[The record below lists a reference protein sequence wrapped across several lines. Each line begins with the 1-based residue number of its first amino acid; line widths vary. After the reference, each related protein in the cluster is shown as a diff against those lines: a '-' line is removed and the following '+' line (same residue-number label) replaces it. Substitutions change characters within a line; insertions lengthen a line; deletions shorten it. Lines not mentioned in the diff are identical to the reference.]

1 MSDYESIDCSTY
13 SEYELAI
20 IRRQRL
26 RLRWRDEDDLDHLEI
41 VQPVDLETRRG
52 EEFLIAQTAGDER
65 LRVRL
70 DHIQQ
75 ATTLPGAVPES
86 HSEPHQ

>member
-20 IRRQRL
+20 MRRQRL
-26 RLRWRDEDDLDHLEI
+26 RMRWRSEDGIDHLEI
-41 VQPVDLETRRG
+41 VRPVDLETLRG
-52 EEFLIAQTAGDER
+52 EEFLIAEASAGAR

-70 DHIQQ
+70 DHILQ
-75 ATTLPGAVPES
+75 ATTLPPEGPEN
-86 HSEPHQ
+86 HSERHQ

>member
-20 IRRQRL
+20 IRGARL
-26 RLRWRDEDDLDHLEI
+26 RLRWRDESNIDHFEI
-41 VQPVDLETRRG
+41 VRPVDLETRRG
-52 EEFLIAQTAGDER
+52 EEFLIAETAGGPR

-70 DHIQQ
+70 DRIQQ
-75 ATTLPGAVPES
+75 ALIVPAS
-86 HSEPHQ
+86 AQSKRHQ

>member
-20 IRRQRL
+20 MRHQRL
-26 RLRWRDEDDLDHLEI
+26 RMRWRGEDGIDHLEI
-41 VQPVDLETRRG
+41 VRPVDLETLRG
-52 EEFLIAQTAGDER
+52 EEFLIAQTSVGER

-70 DHIQQ
+70 DHILQ
-75 ATTLPGAVPES
+75 ATTLPPEGLEN
-86 HSEPHQ
+86 HSERHQ